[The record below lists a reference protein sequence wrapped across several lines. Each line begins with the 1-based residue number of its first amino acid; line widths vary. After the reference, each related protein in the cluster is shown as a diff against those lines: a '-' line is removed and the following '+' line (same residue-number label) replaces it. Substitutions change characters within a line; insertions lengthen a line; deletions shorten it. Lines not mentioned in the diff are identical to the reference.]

1 MRVERTA
8 KLSVGVARQR
18 VRQVDKNSVV
28 VGGHLLGR
36 DEKVKVSAKKNA
48 CSNADQNSCENI
60 LRRPRCAKCCASL
73 RCFSATYLFTRFMT
87 ILVISERPTDRNF
100 S

>member
-1 MRVERTA
+1 MRVEGTA

-28 VGGHLLGR
+28 VGGHLLNH

-60 LRRPRCAKCCASL
+60 LRRTAMCEVLLHYVAFQQHTSSL
-73 RCFSATYLFTRFMT
+73 DL
-87 ILVISERPTDRNF
+87 
-100 S
+100 

>member
-8 KLSVGVARQR
+8 KLSSGCETKGAASST
-18 VRQVDKNSVV
+18 QVDKNSVV
-28 VGGHLLGR
+28 VGGHLLNH

-60 LRRPRCAKCCASL
+60 LRRTAMCEVLLQYVAFQQHTSSL
-73 RCFSATYLFTRFMT
+73 NL
-87 ILVISERPTDRNF
+87 
-100 S
+100 

>member
-28 VGGHLLGR
+28 VGGHLLNH
-36 DEKVKVSAKKNA
+36 DEKVKVSAKKNN
-48 CSNADQNSCENI
+48 CSRTDQKSTVKSHAEGS
-60 LRRPRCAKCCASL
+60 RWRMAAPL
-73 RCFSATYLFTRFMT
+73 RCFSATHFFLYK
-87 ILVISERPTDRNF
+87 IYHHVIDK
-100 S
+100 

>member
-8 KLSVGVARQR
+8 KLSVGVSRQR
-18 VRQVDKNSVV
+18 VRQVDKNKNSVV

-60 LRRPRCAKCCASL
+60 LRRTAMCEVLLHYVAFQQHTSSL
-73 RCFSATYLFTRFMT
+73 DL
-87 ILVISERPTDRNF
+87 
-100 S
+100 

>member
-1 MRVERTA
+1 M
-8 KLSVGVARQR
+8 
-18 VRQVDKNSVV
+18 RQVDKNSVV

-60 LRRPRCAKCCASL
+60 LRRTAMCEVLLQYVAFQQHTSSL
-73 RCFSATYLFTRFMT
+73 NLCMA
-87 ILVISERPTDRNF
+87 ILVMSERPTDRTLASGF
-100 S
+100 TQ